1 METVEVLSMVQCG
14 LKNADLT
21 WQNKEK
27 NMNNKNIIK
36 DTNRTVV
43 NIVMS
48 GVGGQGVLV
57 ASDVLVAVAML
68 AGLDSKKSEVH
79 GMAQRGGSVVS
90 QIRYGEKIYSPLIEH
105 GCADII
111 LAFEKLEAVRYL
123 DFLKPGGIIIIN
135 NQQITPLTV
144 FFADIPYPKD
154 VADICRKKTDKIIK
168 IDGIRITEEL
178 GNPRI
183 LNTIMLGALSKYL
196 QFEEKYWLKAIEG
209 RVPAKT
215 FELNKKAFAACR

>member
-1 METVEVLSMVQCG
+1 M
-14 LKNADLT
+14 KNTTL
-21 WQNKEK
+21 
-27 NMNNKNIIK
+27 NNGSS
-36 DTNRTVV
+36 VV
-43 NIVMS
+43 NIVLS

-68 AGLDSKKSEVH
+68 DGLDSKKSEVH

-90 QIRYGEKIYSPLIEH
+90 QIRYGEKIYSPLIEK
-105 GCADII
+105 GSADII

-123 DFLKPGGIIIIN
+123 DFLKPGGIVIIN

-144 FFADIPYPKD
+144 FFANIPYPED
-154 VADICRKKTDKIIK
+154 VEFICRKKTDKIKK
-168 IDGIRITEEL
+168 IDGIKIAENL

-196 QFEEKYWLKAIEG
+196 QFEKKYWIKAIEQ
-209 RVPAKT
+209 RVPPKT
-215 FELNKKAFAACR
+215 FELNRKAFEAGRKA